1 MMIRRIAVLGDDNK
15 NYENNDSDND
25 IKYNDDEILYEF
37 ASPIFFD
44 FFFPPFLAGVWV
56 RRKNVKNLPPRIRLP
71 DELNLKRPLS
81 AVLNTRKKCV
91 ISALFLCD
99 GST

>member
-44 FFFPPFLAGVWV
+44 FFFPPFLAGV
-56 RRKNVKNLPPRIRLP
+56 
-71 DELNLKRPLS
+71 
-81 AVLNTRKKCV
+81 
-91 ISALFLCD
+91 
-99 GST
+99 